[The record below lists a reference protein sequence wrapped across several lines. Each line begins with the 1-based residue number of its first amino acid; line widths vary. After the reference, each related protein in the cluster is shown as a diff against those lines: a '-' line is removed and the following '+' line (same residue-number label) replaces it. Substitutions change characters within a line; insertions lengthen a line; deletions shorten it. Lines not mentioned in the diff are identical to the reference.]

1 MDRTAQDVL
10 NDFRFRGISVA
21 EWARVNGF
29 SPSLVYQVLR
39 SGNIPARE
47 KSHRI
52 AVQLGM
58 KKGMTEPD
66 LDFYCK
72 SSIETGGQIPK
83 K

>member
-1 MDRTAQDVL
+1 MDRTAKDVL
-10 NDFRFRGISVA
+10 NDFRFRGVSVA
-21 EWARVNGF
+21 EWARTNGF

-39 SGNIPARE
+39 SESIPTRG

-66 LDFYCK
+66 LDFTASHQHK
-72 SSIETGGQIPK
+72 
-83 K
+83 